1 MNCLKCNYKNPG
13 TIAYCQKCGSKMD
26 FTADEIAGSLVET
39 AREETA
45 QSTAHYAKQ
54 SLTFAAILFLLSM
67 TLFVLSFGAPEE
79 SYYIPALS
87 RGAEHVK
94 VEFKQTPEGVHV
106 IETFDPESENP
117 VEMQRAGWQAILGNF
132 KKYVEE
138 VNA

>member
-13 TIAYCQKCGSKMD
+13 TIAYCQKCGAKMD

-45 QSTAHYAKQ
+45 HNTEHYAKQ
-54 SLTFAAILFLLSM
+54 SLMFAAILFLVTV

-94 VEFKQTPEGVHV
+94 VDFKVDPQIPKLSIP
-106 IETFDPESENP
+106 IEI
-117 VEMQRAGWQAILGNF
+117 R
-132 KKYVEE
+132 KR
-138 VNA
+138 